1 MIRETLFVLA
11 LALMVAVSARAQ
23 VSDKSPEAAS
33 ERDVAHRAAAAA
45 GPDEVGRQEDLQ
57 ADELTPSRSGLEARL
72 VELQDPAQGE
82 EDREQEKADREQE
95 QRERGQEV
103 YQDGTQAL
111 DEHRWEKAVEKFSE
125 GASLGGPRADGA
137 LYWKA
142 YAQNKLGRRAD
153 ALSTL
158 SQLEKSFPRSR
169 WLNDAKALG
178 VEVRQTSGQKV
189 SPENE
194 NDEDL
199 KLIAINGLLN
209 SDPER
214 AIPLLEKFLQ
224 GSQPPRLKERALFVL
239 GQSDSPRARQI
250 LAQIARGNGNPD
262 LQRKALEFLGMF
274 GGKESEQVLGDIY
287 ASAKDKDVKR
297 TILHSFMVGGAREP
311 LLAAAQNEKN
321 PELRADAIRQLG
333 MMGAQAELWQ
343 LYEKEPSLKVKE
355 DILQAMF
362 LGGNVEKLIEVA
374 RNEKQ
379 PELRRAAIRSL
390 GMAGGKQS
398 SDALLAIYGS
408 EKDAANRKM
417 VLEALFIQGNAHA
430 LIDIARKET
439 DPELKKEAVSK
450 LSLMDSKEATDYMLE
465 LLNK

>member
-1 MIRETLFVLA
+1 MIRETLFILA
-11 LALMVAVSARAQ
+11 LAPMVAVSARAQ
-23 VSDKSPEAAS
+23 VSGKSPEAAS
-33 ERDVAHRAAAAA
+33 ERDGAPSAAA
-45 GPDEVGRQEDLQ
+45 GPEGVGRQEDLQ

-72 VELQDPAQGE
+72 VELQDPEQGE

-125 GASLGGPRADGA
+125 AASLGGPRADGA

-142 YAQNKLGRRAD
+142 YGQNKLGRRAD
-153 ALSTL
+153 AVSTL

-178 VEVRQTSGQKV
+178 MEVRQASGQKV
-189 SPENE
+189 APENE

-262 LQRKALEFLGMF
+262 LQRKALEYLGMF
-274 GGKESEQVLGDIY
+274 GGKESQQVLGDIY
-287 ASAKDKDVKR
+287 ASSKDTDLKR
-297 TILHSFMVGGAREP
+297 TILHGLMVGGAREP
-311 LLAAAQNEKN
+311 LLAAAQNEKD

-333 MMGAQAELWQ
+333 MMAAQAELWQ

-362 LGGNVEKLIEVA
+362 MGGNVEKLMEVA

-390 GMAGGKQS
+390 GLAGGKQS
-398 SDALLAIYGS
+398 SDALLSIYAS
-408 EKDAANRKM
+408 EKDPANRKT
-417 VLEALFIQGNAHA
+417 VLEALFIQGNARA